1 MRKTPRYTSGPDDR
15 DPQRGTIVH
24 CPAGRTKRP
33 RDQRK
38 PGRPPVDSSQILPQY
53 FVAYEFYLA
62 NPGASAKAVST
73 HVGITADTLR
83 DWWARPGF
91 RRGLQK
97 AMDLIQNRLA
107 VRMAHKLASTV
118 EQIRELGRLYDSTPD
133 FYGEFIT
140 KTYQQGLNA
149 RGEVAGEDDVIV
161 GYREQQLRCQRSNAR
176 VKAQIL
182 RHIHDIVSP
191 LTEHYDPIGSAL

>member
-1 MRKTPRYTSGPDDR
+1 MHCSTGRKKP
-15 DPQRGTIVH
+15 
-24 CPAGRTKRP
+24 P

-38 PGRPPVDSSQILPQY
+38 PGRPPVDSNQILPQY

-83 DWWARPGF
+83 NWWARPGF

-97 AMDLIQNRLA
+97 AIDLIQNRLA
-107 VRMAHKLASTV
+107 VRMAHRLASTV

-133 FYGEFIT
+133 FYGEIT
-140 KTYQQGLNA
+140 KTYQQGVNA
-149 RGEVAGEDDVIV
+149 RGEIAGEDDVIV
-161 GYREQQLRCQRSNAR
+161 GYREQQLRCQRSNAL
-176 VKAQIL
+176 VKMKIL
-182 RHIHDIVSP
+182 RQIHDIVLP
-191 LTEHYDPIGSAL
+191 LTEHHDPIGNAIWRR